1 MATVVVCED
10 DEVLRNT
17 IADLC
22 EDVGLQVLAV
32 TDRASD
38 AVELVR
44 RFDVNILI
52 LDLMLHEGTGEGAL
66 GRMDEL
72 QLRPTTVVFTS
83 YASDP
88 ARLQLLGASTVIDKP
103 DLTGLTDV
111 LAELAR
117 GDVHAGG
124 GERRSAVRSIKAP
137 PPLWCS
143 PSGLASASDLDR
155 SLEHTVVGDTILT
168 ASLREPEEALG
179 RMVDELLVAD
189 LRLLLGRLLRATLRA
204 HDSLHVSADQ
214 LAVIGVLRGGHEATA
229 GAVWRR
235 FCQREEVAG
244 LPGRLLAAATLVD
257 DGGPRAAV
265 ERTLRAVR
273 QDGSHGPT
281 LLSV

>member
-10 DEVLRNT
+10 DELLRNT
-17 IADLC
+17 IADIC
-22 EDVGLQVLAV
+22 EDLGLQVLAV

-44 RFDVNILI
+44 RFEVNILI

-66 GRMDEL
+66 GRMGEL

-88 ARLQLLGASTVIDKP
+88 ARLQLLGATTVIHKP

-124 GERRSAVRSIKAP
+124 GERRAAVRTIKAP

-143 PSGLASASDLDR
+143 PSGLASAADLDR
-155 SLEHTVVGDTILT
+155 SLEHTVVGDAILS

-179 RMVDELLVAD
+179 RRIDELLVAD
-189 LRLLLGRLLRATLRA
+189 LRLAVGRLLRATLRA
-204 HDSLHVSADQ
+204 HDSLHVSADG
-214 LAVIGVLRGGHEATA
+214 LAVVGVLRGGHEATA
-229 GAVWRR
+229 EVVWRR
-235 FCQREEVAG
+235 FCQREDVV
-244 LPGRLLAAATLVD
+244 LPGQLVGAATLID
-257 DGGPRAAV
+257 DAGPRAAV
-265 ERTLRAVR
+265 ERTLRALR
-273 QDGSHGPT
+273 HDGSPALT